1 MAPQGG
7 RNNEN
12 EEHNIGAPLIGARG
26 IGRIPRRAGA
36 NQWRPYR
43 VSVTLFVRRW
53 CHSFLAAGELFQA
66 V

>member
-36 NQWRPYR
+36 NQWRPIGINLR
-43 VSVTLFVRRW
+43 TVEFKKGLP
-53 CHSFLAAGELFQA
+53 
-66 V
+66 